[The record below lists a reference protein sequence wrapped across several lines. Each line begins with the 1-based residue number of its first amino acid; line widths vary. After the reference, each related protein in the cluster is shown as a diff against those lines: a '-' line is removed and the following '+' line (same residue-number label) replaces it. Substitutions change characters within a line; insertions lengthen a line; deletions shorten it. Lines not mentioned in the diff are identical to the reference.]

1 MTILYLA
8 DIRFPLERANG
19 VHSMETCA
27 ALAERGHNVHMLV
40 RRDTVAP
47 PRDPFAFYGVPS
59 SPRIT
64 IERAPAPGLPAV
76 RRAAYLARMAMRLP
90 DRRWDAVYTPN
101 LILAAAA
108 LRLPRSLRPPVVF
121 ESHNFSPSFAQAAAH
136 LETGSRGASAMKLG
150 RLTRRERRVWRRA
163 EGYVTTTR
171 VLAADLAGRFGD
183 RKHVATAPN
192 GVRLD
197 RIPAV
202 AAPGHREGPPV
213 VAYAGSLHPYK
224 GVDTVVEALAHVP
237 QAHGLIIGGHPND
250 APDRARLDELAQR
263 HGVADRLTFTGL
275 VPPGEVL
282 DRLAAA
288 DVLAAPLLD
297 MPHTRYDSPMK
308 LFEYLALRRPIVA
321 SDLVSLQE
329 IFEDGRTARLV
340 APGDAAAL
348 GAGIRSV
355 LNDPAAAERMAQA
368 AFREVAKY
376 TWARRAERIEVLLDE
391 VVAGA

>member
-27 ALAERGHNVHMLV
+27 ALAERGHTVHMLV
-40 RRDTVAP
+40 RPDTVSP
-47 PRDPFAFYGVPS
+47 PRDPFAYYGVPP

-64 IERAPAPGLPAV
+64 IERAPAAGTPAV
-76 RRAAYLARMAMRLP
+76 RRAAYLARMAIRLP

-108 LRLPRSLRPPVVF
+108 LRLPPSMRPPVVF

-136 LETGSRGASAMKLG
+136 LETGARGASAIKLG

-163 EGYVTTTR
+163 EGYVTTTN
-171 VLAADLAGRFGD
+171 VLATDLAARFGG
-183 RKHVATAPN
+183 RRRVTTAPN
-192 GVRLD
+192 GVRPD
-197 RIPAV
+197 RIPSPV
-202 AAPGHREGPPV
+202 TAARGDGPPV
-213 VAYAGSLHPYK
+213 VAYAGALHPYK

-250 APDRARLDELAQR
+250 ATDRARLDDLAR
-263 HGVADRLTFTGL
+263 RCGVADRLTFTGL
-275 VPPGEVL
+275 VPPSEVL

-321 SDLVSLQE
+321 SDLGSLRE

-340 APGDAAAL
+340 TPGDPAAL

-355 LNDPAAAERMAQA
+355 LADAAAADRMARA
-368 AFREVAKY
+368 AFDEVANY
-376 TWARRAERIEVLLDE
+376 TWARRAERIERLLDE
-391 VVAGA
+391 IVADA

>member
-27 ALAERGHNVHMLV
+27 ALAERGHTVHMLV
-40 RRDTVAP
+40 RPDTVSP
-47 PRDPFAFYGVPS
+47 PRDPFAYYGVPPS
-59 SPRIT
+59 SRMA
-64 IERAPAPGLPAV
+64 IERAPAPGPPGF
-76 RRAAYLARMAMRLP
+76 RRAAYLARMMSRLP
-90 DRRWDAVYTPN
+90 NRRWDAVYTPN
-101 LILAAAA
+101 LMLAGSA
-108 LRLPRSLRPPVVF
+108 LGLPRVMRPPVIF
-121 ESHNFSPSFAQAAAH
+121 ESHNFSPSFARAAAH
-136 LETGSRGASAMKLG
+136 LETGARGASAIKLG

-171 VLAADLAGRFGD
+171 VLAADLASRFGA
-183 RKHVATAPN
+183 RPRVATAPN

-197 RIPAV
+197 RIPPPG
-202 AAPGHREGPPV
+202 APARRDGPPV
-213 VAYAGSLHPYK
+213 VAYAGALHPYK
-224 GVDTVVEALAHVP
+224 GVDVVVEALAHVP
-237 QAHGLIIGGHPND
+237 DAHGLIIGGHPND
-250 APDRARLDELAQR
+250 NRDRARLDDLAR
-263 HGVADRLTFTGL
+263 RRGVADRLTFTGL

-282 DRLAAA
+282 DRLAGA

-321 SDLVSLQE
+321 SDLVSLRE

-348 GAGIRSV
+348 GEGIRSV
-355 LNDPAAAERMAQA
+355 LADPAAADRMAQA
-368 AFREVAKY
+368 AFDEVANY
-376 TWARRAERIEVLLDE
+376 TWARRAERIEALLAE
-391 VVAGA
+391 VVETS